1 MQKLRTTIIQAVLA
15 NLFKLTT
22 KKMEWFMG
30 KLKLN
35 VVQII
40 SAINIFPL
48 CRAVVQKYLLEK
60 SRICSQGRNE
70 RNYHVFYYLL
80 AGSSEAEKKSLH
92 LKKIEDYNYLNRVNI
107 HKIYSVWKLIK
118 QILE

>member
-30 KLKLN
+30 KLKK
-35 VVQII
+35 QIQFVYN
-40 SAINIFPL
+40 NIFPQ

-107 HKIYSVWKLIK
+107 PKVYSVRKLIE
-118 QILE
+118 QLLE